1 MKKCKNLKVVVLA
14 MLLSLS
20 LTACGSADSAF
31 ESIANNASGAVSDDL
46 YYDNDYKTESAW
58 EESEWDDGSDKSES
72 VSSNRKLIKT
82 VDLTAETYEFDELV
96 STVEKRVAELGGYME
111 NASVHTKYSDL
122 KYGDFVIRIPVN
134 KMDKFVMEFAEISNI
149 TDKDTS
155 QKDVTLSYV
164 DMESHKA
171 ALEAEEKS
179 LLNLLENAASI
190 EDIIAL
196 QSRLTD
202 VRYQIESME
211 SQLRT
216 MDNLIEY
223 ATINLYIEEVET
235 YTPVEDPSMGE
246 RISTGFKS
254 SLDDVI
260 TGAENF
266 VVFILANSPILIIW
280 AVLIAIFALVIRLIV
295 KISIKKMEASEEKR
309 LEEQRKRMQANQVNA
324 QKMSAPQ
331 NGTQNGQG
339 NGK

>member
-1 MKKCKNLKVVVLA
+1 MKKRKTLNMILLA
-14 MLLSLS
+14 MLLSVS
-20 LTACGSADSAF
+20 LTACGSSNGVYSDSIM
-31 ESIANNASGAVSDDL
+31 ESNKEMASGSASDL
-46 YYDNDYKTESAW
+46 YYDDDY
-58 EESEWDDGSDKSES
+58 ESEWNDGEAGTNNES

-82 VDLTAETYEFDELV
+82 VDLSAETYEFDELV
-96 STVEKRVAELGGYME
+96 STVEQKVMSLGGYME
-111 NASVHTKYSDL
+111 NASIHTRYDDL

-134 KMDKFVMEFAEISNI
+134 KLDRFVTEFSAISNI

-164 DMESHKA
+164 DLESHKA

-223 ATINLYIEEVET
+223 ATINLYISEVET
-235 YTPVEDPSMGE
+235 YTPTEEPGMGE
-246 RISTGFKS
+246 RISTGFKNS
-254 SLDDVI
+254 IDEVVDGFKNLI
-260 TGAENF
+260 
-266 VVFILANSPILIIW
+266 VFIVVNSPFFVIL
-280 AVLIAIFALVIRLIV
+280 AVVVLVLALVIRWIV
-295 KISIKKMEASEEKR
+295 KLAIKKVEANEEKKI
-309 LEEQRKRMQANQVNA
+309 LEQKARA
-324 QKMSAPQ
+324 QS
-331 NGTQNGQG
+331 
-339 NGK
+339 NGKQ